1 MEQQCLQ
8 IIRAVQAA
16 VVTPSMSSVPAHQS
30 CHHRRTVAPP
40 STLLPY
46 HDLLGP
52 IRTML
57 HLALVSSRCV
67 DNNYSAAVGE
77 RSIAISLSVYV
88 SVCVCL
94 SVCEHISGT
103 TIPIFTNLLCRSPV
117 AMAWSCSG
125 GVAIRYV
132 IPVYG

>member
-8 IIRAVQAA
+8 IIRAVRAA

-77 RSIAISLSVYV
+77 RSIAISLSVCV
-88 SVCVCL
+88 SVHEL
-94 SVCEHISGT
+94 ISGT
-103 TIPIFTNLLCRSPV
+103 AIPIFTNLLCRSPV